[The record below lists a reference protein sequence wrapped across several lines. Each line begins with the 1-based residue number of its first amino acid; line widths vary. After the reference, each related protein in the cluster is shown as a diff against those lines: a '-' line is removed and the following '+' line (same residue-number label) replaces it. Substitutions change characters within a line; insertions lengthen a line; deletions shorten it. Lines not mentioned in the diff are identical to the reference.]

1 MSQEIADMATVISPP
16 EQATSVPE
24 QRIVLHG
31 VSWETY
37 ESLMADFSDSSVP
50 HFTYDRGTLEI
61 MSPSQK
67 HEELNRNFASLVEMI
82 TIEVG
87 IEHRNLGSTT
97 FKREDLEKGFEPD
110 SCFYFQSVERIE
122 GKKELDLTI
131 DPPPDLVVEIDIYN
145 DSLDK
150 FPLYAQFGVPEIWR
164 YDGQAIKIFQLVGGE
179 YQERDISIAL
189 PLLSGAA
196 LSALIEASTS
206 KKRLE
211 WLREVRDWVR
221 QQYAASR

>member
-1 MSQEIADMATVISPP
+1 MATIISPP

-24 QRIVLHG
+24 QRIVLHD

-37 ESLMADFSDSSVP
+37 ESLIADFSDSSVP
-50 HFTYDRGTLEI
+50 HFTYDKGTLEI

-67 HEELNRNFASLVEMI
+67 HEQLNRTINLLVEVLAEEAGMDSA
-82 TIEVG
+82 
-87 IEHRNLGSTT
+87 NLGSTT
-97 FKREDLEKGFEPD
+97 FRRKEFKRGFEPD
-110 SCFYFQSVERIE
+110 TCFYFQNLERIE
-122 GKKELDLTI
+122 GKKELDLTS
-131 DPPPDLVVEIDIYN
+131 DPPPDLVIEIDIYN